1 MSLWSY
7 DISDPTLNQ
16 SVSASIDIKNSAGT
30 FGAYLSGFL
39 ADMFGF
45 ASYVWVLF
53 FFAMGLGFI
62 AKWFTIPWHSM
73 LGYII
78 LFVCLITVSEA
89 FTIGIGDVV
98 GGGILGAW
106 LYSLFHVYF
115 NPVGSAF
122 IWMFLLMIGFELC
135 FHVSWVNFFSK
146 VFSSS
151 LKQSKNVAKKL
162 PKSLPKGFGL
172 PSVSLSSSKKKGTL
186 TLDVKATSSKDVTNS
201 KDKVIS
207 ADDASND
214 SKADKENTDKK
225 SSSTDKEIE
234 LSSRDPLGFSSKK
247 LSFDNDYD
255 DADDADDEYDEYEDY
270 EDYGDDDDGE
280 ENAKGDASKN
290 SPSNSSKNSSSN
302 SSSNSSKS
310 DNNSADSSNSKSQT
324 DKKSTSSKEDTPK
337 KEEKKKGFWSS
348 VFFSDE
354 PKEEKSS
361 EKVSKDIHLPSIDL
375 LSPIPAEEG
384 MPSRESLDAKGE
396 SLMQCLLDFNVQGRL
411 AGILPGPV
419 VTMFEVR
426 PERGV
431 KAKRFEVLSK
441 DIAMA
446 IKAIAVRV
454 QAPIPGT
461 DTVGIEVPND
471 TRQVVSFREII
482 QSEAFTKSDSV
493 LSLGLGKDI
502 FGKPMCGKMEEMP
515 HLLVAGATGA
525 GKSVCLN
532 SIILSI
538 LYKAR
543 PHEVKMLLIDPKRVE
558 LAMYADLP
566 HLVHPVVT
574 DMDLAKNALLWAID
588 EMDQRYQLFQNNKVR
603 NFTEYNSL
611 VKKSAKEKADAD
623 EESSSEKT
631 GDSVNLDNKSDAK
644 NSDSA
649 DTKKSYSNKSD
660 DSKNTQDEK
669 RPLPYIVIIID
680 ELADLMM
687 QKGKEV
693 EASIVRLAQL
703 ARAAGIHLI
712 IATQRPS
719 VDVVTGLIK
728 ANFPSRIA
736 FQVTSGIDSRTILDT
751 VGAEALLGKGDMLF
765 KPRAGALQRMHGAFV
780 TDDEVRAVVD
790 FWKQGKKVEY
800 TIDFTQYGAQATE
813 SAFADRDD
821 AHDPMFDAILERIVE
836 MDEVSISMLQRHFKL
851 GFGRAGRIMDQLERD
866 GIVGPPSGSKPRK
879 VLH

>member
-1 MSLWSY
+1 MVGLFFIFISLLIGLSLWTY
-7 DISDPTLNQ
+7 DVSDPTLNQ
-16 SVSASIDIKNSAGT
+16 SVSASIEIKNSAGT
-30 FGAYLSGFL
+30 FGAYLAGFL

-45 ASYVWVLF
+45 VSYVWVLF
-53 FFAMGLGFI
+53 FFFMGLGFVS
-62 AKWFTIPWHSM
+62 KWFVIPWHSM

-78 LFVCLITVSEA
+78 LFVCLITFSEA
-89 FTIGIGDVV
+89 YTIGVGDVL
-98 GGGILGAW
+98 GGGVLGAW
-106 LYSLFHVYF
+106 LYALFHIYF

-122 IWMFLLMIGFELC
+122 IWVFLLMIGLELC
-135 FHVSWVNFFSK
+135 FHVSWVKFFSK
-146 VFSSS
+146 VFSTSIE
-151 LKQSKNVAKKL
+151 QSKTVAKKM
-162 PKSLPKGFGL
+162 PKSLPKGLPKGL
-172 PSVSLSSSKKKGTL
+172 PKISLSSRKKDEGRA
-186 TLDVKATSSKDVTNS
+186 LDLKVTDLADTTGNFEFD
-201 KDKVIS
+201 DKF
-207 ADDASND
+207 DGKKNLH
-214 SKADKENTDKK
+214 DK
-225 SSSTDKEIE
+225 IE
-234 LSSRDPLGFSSKK
+234 LSSKDPLGLSSKH
-247 LSFDNDYD
+247 LSFEDGEDWL
-255 DADDADDEYDEYEDY
+255 YDE
-270 EDYGDDDDGE
+270 DDDKDFASSWKLPFAHS
-280 ENAKGDASKN
+280 ENDTKN
-290 SPSNSSKNSSSN
+290 STHEKNLTN
-302 SSSNSSKS
+302 QDIDQKG
-310 DNNSADSSNSKSQT
+310 
-324 DKKSTSSKEDTPK
+324 
-337 KEEKKKGFWSS
+337 EKKKSFWRS
-348 VFFSDE
+348 VFFADE
-354 PKEEKSS
+354 TDS
-361 EKVSKDIHLPSIDL
+361 VAVDLPSIDL
-375 LSPIPAEEG
+375 LSPIPMEEG
-384 MPSRESLDAKGE
+384 MPSRASLDAKGVD
-396 SLMQCLLDFNVQGRL
+396 LMQCLVDFNVQGTL

-419 VTMFEVR
+419 VTMFEIR
-426 PERGV
+426 PDRGV

-471 TRQVVSFREII
+471 KRQMVSFREII
-482 QSEAFTKSDSV
+482 QSDTFTKSDSV

-502 FGKPMCGKMEEMP
+502 FGKPVCSKLEEMP

-588 EMDQRYQLFQNNKVR
+588 EMDQRYQLFQNHKVR
-603 NFTEYNSL
+603 NFTEYNDR
-611 VKKSAKEKADAD
+611 VKSFAKSQDNSAKNDKNIDTEIKPEAMQEIHGMNEKNA
-623 EESSSEKT
+623 KT
-631 GDSVNLDNKSDAK
+631 
-644 NSDSA
+644 
-649 DTKKSYSNKSD
+649 
-660 DSKNTQDEK
+660 
-669 RPLPYIVIIID
+669 LPHIVIVVD

-687 QKGKEV
+687 QKGKDV

-703 ARAAGIHLI
+703 ARAAGMHLI

-736 FQVTSGIDSRTILDT
+736 FQVTSGIDSRTILDS

-780 TDDEVRAVVD
+780 TDDEVRAVVN
-790 FWKQGKKVEY
+790 FWKKNKKFEY
-800 TIDFTQYGAQATE
+800 TVDFTKYGAQATE
-813 SAFADRDD
+813 NMFGEHDD
-821 AHDPMFDAILERIVE
+821 EHDPMFDAVLERIME

-879 VLH
+879 VIR